1 MKHDWNKSEQQEYD
15 AMMSDVLHST
25 TVSRDRNRLL
35 VERVNDAIQAHRSW
49 AKDLLEDMINRGA
62 GSIIRAE
69 IKKDVV
75 LVDVDG
81 RVLAK
86 SRTVGTKRSTANGMY
101 DQQVLLETLTW
112 DELEKKR
119 REWKQQENTYAD
131 NVRIADKLMSL
142 RAKGV
147 NTPQEALDQIGVSL
161 DQFLGSA
168 AA

>member
-1 MKHDWNKSEQQEYD
+1 
-15 AMMSDVLHST
+15 MMSDVLHST

-86 SRTVGTKRSTANGMY
+86 SRTVGTKRPTAHGMY

-112 DELEKKR
+112 DELADKR
-119 REWKQQENTYAD
+119 RQWKQQEDTYAD

-142 RAKGV
+142 RTKGV
-147 NTPQEALDQIGVSL
+147 RTPQEALDQIGVSL